1 MRVLVTGGT
10 GTTGRAVA
18 ARLRDRG
25 HVARTASRS
34 RGDVRFD
41 WSDPG
46 SYADALSSA
55 EAVYLVAPVGVAEP
69 LPLVERFLEE
79 GRRAGVV
86 RVVLLSASSIEP
98 GGAGLGEL
106 PGAVADHAPGWA
118 VLRPTWFAS
127 NFTGDHFHA
136 RRVAAH
142 DEVVSA
148 TGDGRVPFIDPADI
162 AEVAVHALTDAT
174 PLQRDV
180 VLTGP
185 RALGF
190 DDVARVLGRA
200 AGRSIRHRA
209 VDATELASLLE
220 ADGLPPAFAAVL
232 AAMDVSIAGGAED
245 RTTAEVE
252 QITGRAPRSFKDFMT
267 G

>member
-10 GTTGRAVA
+10 GTTGQVVA
-18 ARLRDRG
+18 QRLREQG
-25 HVARTASRS
+25 HEARTASRS

-46 SYADALSSA
+46 SSEGALAGA

-69 LPLVERFLEE
+69 LPLVERFLAQ
-79 GRRAGVV
+79 GRRAGVQ
-86 RVVLLSASSIEP
+86 RVVLLSASSIQP
-98 GGAGLGEL
+98 GSAGLGEL

-162 AEVAVHALTDAT
+162 AEVAVRALTDPA
-174 PLQRDV
+174 PLQRDI

-185 RALGF
+185 QALRF

-200 AGRSIRHRA
+200 AGRDIRHRA
-209 VDATELASLLE
+209 VDVTELAHLLE
-220 ADGLPPAFAAVL
+220 ADGLPPAFAQVL
-232 AAMDVSIAGGAED
+232 AAMDVSIAGGSED
-245 RTTAEVE
+245 RTTTEVE
-252 QITGRAPRSFKDFMT
+252 DITGRAPRSFESFVT
-267 G
+267 A